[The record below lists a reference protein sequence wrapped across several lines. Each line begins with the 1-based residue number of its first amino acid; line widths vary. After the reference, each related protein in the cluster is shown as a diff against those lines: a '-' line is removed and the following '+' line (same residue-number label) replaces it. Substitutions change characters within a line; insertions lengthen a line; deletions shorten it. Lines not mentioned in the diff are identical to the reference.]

1 VSIVERQTHSV
12 KQFIFIVISY
22 KIEQVNLPT
31 IKQLRYFVALEK
43 HQHFGN
49 AAKACFVSQSAFSVA
64 IKELESHLGAQ
75 LVDRTNKS
83 VTITRTGR
91 EIANHA
97 RHCLRDIEY
106 LAEVAHSNQ
115 KPLTGRLNLGVI
127 PTIAPFILPDL
138 LPYLRSGFPELKLY
152 LREDTTQ
159 SLHDLLLDGELD
171 LIMIALPYKLSNV
184 EVLTLFKDRFSL
196 ACHKNSR
203 IIDPANYSLNDLPKE
218 SVLLLEDGHC
228 LREHALSA
236 CKIRNQD
243 TVSRFAASSLLT
255 LVSMVDSDIGI
266 TYLTEMAKNSSLLM
280 NTDIKTYPLEEKS
293 YREIGLVWRKG
304 SAREEEFKMLGK
316 TIISMREASS

>member
-1 VSIVERQTHSV
+1 M
-12 KQFIFIVISY
+12 K
-22 KIEQVNLPT
+22 LPT
-31 IKQLRYFVALEK
+31 IKQLRYFISLEK

-64 IKELESHLGAQ
+64 IKELELQLGAQ

-106 LAEVAHSNQ
+106 LAEVAQNNQ
-115 KPLTGRLNLGVI
+115 KPLSGRLNLGVI

-138 LPYLRSGFPELKLY
+138 LPSIRNEYPELKLY

-159 SLHDLLLDGELD
+159 SLHDLLIDGELD

-184 EVLTLFKDRFSL
+184 EVLPLFKDRFSL
-196 ACHKNSR
+196 ACHKHSSLINP
-203 IIDPANYSLNDLPKE
+203 DNYSLNNLPKE

-228 LREHALSA
+228 LRDHALSA

-266 TYLTEMAKNSSLLM
+266 TYLTEMARNSSLLQ
-280 NTDIKTYPLEEKS
+280 NTDINTYPLDEKS
-293 YREIGLVWRKG
+293 FREIGLAWRKG
-304 SAREEEFKMLGK
+304 SARVDEFKLLGE
-316 TIISMREASS
+316 TIQRMQINKA

>member
-1 VSIVERQTHSV
+1 MS
-12 KQFIFIVISY
+12 
-22 KIEQVNLPT
+22 LPT

-83 VTITRTGR
+83 VTITRIGR

-106 LAEVAHSNQ
+106 LAEVAHSDQ

-127 PTIAPFILPDL
+127 PTIAPFILPKL
-138 LPYLRSGFPELKLY
+138 LPGLRKSFPDLKLY

-159 SLHDLLLDGELD
+159 SLHSYLLEGELD

-184 EVLTLFKDRFSL
+184 EVLPLFKDYFSL
-196 ACHKNSR
+196 ACHKNSQL
-203 IIDPANYSLNDLPKE
+203 IDPDNYSLNKLPKE

-228 LREHALSA
+228 LRDHALSA

-266 TYLTEMAKNSSLLM
+266 TYLTEMAQNSSLLQ
-280 NTDIKTYPLEEKS
+280 NTDIKTYPLDEKS
-293 YREIGLVWRKG
+293 FRKIGLAWRKG
-304 SAREEEFKMLGK
+304 SARGEEFEMLGMAIQEMQNK
-316 TIISMREASS
+316 QALID

>member
-1 VSIVERQTHSV
+1 M
-12 KQFIFIVISY
+12 K
-22 KIEQVNLPT
+22 LPT
-31 IKQLRYFVALEK
+31 IKQLRYFIALEK

-64 IKELESHLGAQ
+64 IKELESQLGAQ

-106 LAEVAHSNQ
+106 LTEVAQNNQ
-115 KPLTGRLNLGVI
+115 QPLTGRLNLGII

-138 LPYLRSGFPELKLY
+138 LPSIRSEYPELKLY
-152 LREDTTQ
+152 LREDFTR
-159 SLHDLLLDGELD
+159 SLHQLLIEGELD

-184 EVLTLFKDRFSL
+184 EVLPLFKDPFVL
-196 ACHKNSR
+196 ACHEDSNLINPK
-203 IIDPANYSLNDLPKE
+203 DYSLNKLPKE

-228 LREHALSA
+228 LRDHALSA

-266 TYLTEMAKNSSLLM
+266 TYLTEMAKNSSLLE
-280 NTDIKTYPLEEKS
+280 NKAIKTYPLDKKS
-293 YREIGLVWRKG
+293 YREIGLAWRKG
-304 SAREEEFKMLGK
+304 SAREEEFKLLGK
-316 TIISMREASS
+316 TIQEIQLNQE

>member
-1 VSIVERQTHSV
+1 M
-12 KQFIFIVISY
+12 
-22 KIEQVNLPT
+22 NLPT

-64 IKELESHLGAQ
+64 IKELESHLGTQ

-83 VTITRTGR
+83 VTITRMGR
-91 EIANHA
+91 EIASHA

-106 LAEVAHSNQ
+106 LAEVARSDQ
-115 KPLTGRLNLGVI
+115 TPLTGRLNLGVI

-138 LPYLRSGFPELKLY
+138 LPNLREAYPELKLY
-152 LREDTTQ
+152 LREDTTREI
-159 SLHDLLLDGELD
+159 HRRLLEGELD
-171 LIMIALPYKLSNV
+171 LILIALPFKLSNV
-184 EVLTLFKDRFSL
+184 EVLPLFKDHFSL
-196 ACHKNSR
+196 ACHKNSTLL
-203 IIDPANYSLNDLPKE
+203 DPENYKLSNLPKE

-228 LREHALSA
+228 LRDHALSA

-243 TVSRFAASSLLT
+243 TVSQFAASSLLT

-266 TYLTEMAKNSSLLM
+266 TYLTEMARNSSLL
-280 NTDIKTYPLEEKS
+280 NDTDIKTYPLDKKS
-293 YREIGLVWRKG
+293 YREIGLAWRKG

-316 TIISMREASS
+316 TIKKLHKN

>member
-1 VSIVERQTHSV
+1 M
-12 KQFIFIVISY
+12 K
-22 KIEQVNLPT
+22 LPT
-31 IKQLRYFVALEK
+31 IKQLRYFIALEK

-64 IKELESHLGAQ
+64 IKELESQLGAQ

-83 VTITRTGR
+83 VTITRMGR
-91 EIANHA
+91 EIAKHA

-106 LAEVAHSNQ
+106 LAEVAHSDQ

-127 PTIAPFILPDL
+127 PTIAPFILPNL
-138 LPYLRSGFPELKLY
+138 LPQLRQTYPELKLY

-159 SLHDLLLDGELD
+159 SLHDLLMEGELD
-171 LIMIALPYKLSNV
+171 LILIALPYKLSNV
-184 EVLTLFKDRFSL
+184 EIMPLFKDRFYL
-196 ACHKNSR
+196 ACHRNTQL
-203 IIDPANYSLNDLPKE
+203 IDPNNYSLSALPKE

-228 LREHALSA
+228 LRDHALSA

-266 TYLTEMAKNSSLLM
+266 TYLTEMAQNSSLLK
-280 NTDIKTYPLEEKS
+280 NTDIETYPLDEKS
-293 YREIGLVWRKG
+293 YREIGFAWRKG
-304 SAREEEFKMLGK
+304 SAREDEFKMLGE
-316 TIISMREASS
+316 TIQNISQNAP